1 MDRVG
6 FRILD
11 LQARRLW
18 GQADDEGGMD
28 TPMNRAFRG
37 ASALLLLLTMTL
49 FVSGGAR
56 AQGQSDTLRV
66 RAEGFDAIIGNNEMH
81 ARDKALDQ
89 ALRAAVEQAAGV
101 VVDSETLVENFQ
113 LVSDRIYSRSRA
125 FVQSY
130 KIISEGAQGDGTYKV
145 VVDAVVAKSFLEAQL
160 KDLVQTGLQQTNKPR
175 TLFMIA
181 EQQIGQEVWT
191 AWWTGLETKVNA
203 TAQSF
208 DLNTTENTF
217 LQEFT
222 DNNFP
227 VVDLATATH
236 SIKVSNAYGAT
247 DLTDRQVQELGQQ
260 MEAEMVIYGKAL
272 VRQGNRILNSPMF
285 SIPANISI
293 KVVKTDTGRVVT
305 SASESCTHVHSIPE
319 VGGPEALRKC
329 SKKIAAE
336 IMPKMIEKVVQNR
349 SVELNVTY
357 GTYKHLA
364 LFKQALKR
372 ELRGI
377 QAIHQ
382 RKTSKGSTTLELD
395 MDTGTAQSLADEL
408 VLRDFPDFLIE
419 IQEVTQN
426 TISIVL
432 VKR

>member
-1 MDRVG
+1 MNSLRHG
-6 FRILD
+6 
-11 LQARRLW
+11 AR
-18 GQADDEGGMD
+18 
-28 TPMNRAFRG
+28 
-37 ASALLLLLTMTL
+37 ALLLFLALML
-49 FVSGGAR
+49 ALPAASGA
-56 AQGQSDTLRV
+56 QSDTMRIQ
-66 RAEGFDAIIGNNEMH
+66 AEGFDAIIGNNEMH

-101 VVDSETLVENFQ
+101 IVDSETLVENFQ
-113 LVSDRIYSRSRA
+113 LVSDRIYSKSRA

-130 KIISEGAQGDGTYKV
+130 KIVSEGAQGDGTYKV
-145 VVDAVVAKSFLEAQL
+145 VVDAVVAKGFLEAQL
-160 KDLVQTGLQQTNKPR
+160 KDLVATGLQQTNKPR

-191 AWWTGLETKVNA
+191 AWWTGVGPQVTA

-227 VVDLATATH
+227 VVDLAA
-236 SIKVSNAYGAT
+236 SSGNIKVSNAYGAT
-247 DLTDRQVQELGQQ
+247 DLTDRQVQELGNQ
-260 MEAEMVIYGKAL
+260 MAAEMVIYGKAY

-285 SIPANISI
+285 SIPANISV

-305 SASESCTHVHSIPE
+305 SSNESCTHVHSIPE

-329 SKKIAAE
+329 VKKVAA
-336 IMPKMIEKVVQNR
+336 ILMPKMIEKVVQNR
-349 SVELNVTY
+349 NVELNISY

-364 LFKQALKR
+364 QFKQTLKS
-372 ELRGI
+372 EIRGI
-377 QAIHQ
+377 EAIHQ
-382 RKTSKGSTTLELD
+382 RKTGQGTTTLELD
-395 MDTGTAQSLADEL
+395 MKTGTAQTLADEL
-408 VLRDFPDFLIE
+408 ALRDFPEFLIE
-419 IQEVTQN
+419 VQEVTQN

-432 VKR
+432 VKQ

>member
-1 MDRVG
+1 
-6 FRILD
+6 
-11 LQARRLW
+11 
-18 GQADDEGGMD
+18 
-28 TPMNRAFRG
+28 MNRLSRG
-37 ASALLLLLTMTL
+37 AVALLVLFTLLLSL
-49 FVSGGAR
+49 PVAGAH
-56 AQGQSDTLRV
+56 AQDDSLRV

-113 LVSDRIYSRSRA
+113 MVSDRIYSKSRA

-160 KDLVQTGLQQTNKPR
+160 KDLVQTGLQQSNKPR

-191 AWWTGLETKVNA
+191 AWWTGAGAQVSA

-227 VVDLATATH
+227 VVDLAAA
-236 SIKVSNAYGAT
+236 SGNIKVSNAYGAT
-247 DLTDRQVQELGQQ
+247 DLTDRQVQELGNQ
-260 MEAEMVIYGKAL
+260 MAAEMVVYGKAY

-329 SKKIAAE
+329 VKKVAAE
-336 IMPKMIEKVVQNR
+336 IMPKMIEKVVQNH
-349 SVELNVTY
+349 SVELNISY

-364 LFKQALKR
+364 QFKQALKR

-377 QAIHQ
+377 EAIHQ
-382 RKTSKGSTTLELD
+382 RKTAKGSTTLELD
-395 MDTGTAQSLADEL
+395 MKTGTAQTLADEL
-408 VLRDFPDFLIE
+408 ALRDFPDFLIE

-432 VKR
+432 VKQ